1 MAAGFPLYTDADVH
15 GPLIVALRAHGWDLV
30 RAIDLYPQGT
40 ADTVHFEAAA
50 KQNRVLVSNDQDM
63 EVIANRWLEARRP
76 FRGLILWPQEHYKR
90 MGYGWLVARIEAL
103 SEPFPHPVIH
113 LKHDGIRR

>member
-15 GPLIVALRAHGWDLV
+15 CPLIAALRARGRDLV

-40 ADTVHFEAAA
+40 ADAVHFEAAA
-50 KQNRVLVSNDQDM
+50 TQNRVLISNDQDM
-63 EVIANRWLEARRP
+63 EVIANRWLAEGRL

-90 MGYGWLVARIEAL
+90 MGYGELVARIEAL
-103 SEPFPHPVIH
+103 SEPFAHVVIH
-113 LKHDGIRR
+113 LKPRP